1 MGGSSTSS
9 TGTSKPKAGGTA
21 TLRADAFTV
30 SIPKGMAGQTA
41 QAAKELGITRA
52 QLVKR
57 ALADL
62 LEDLKDAKTI
72 EERRKEPSIPHEEFW
87 KKVGLEG

>member
-1 MGGSSTSS
+1 MGGVSNSSSVKQS
-9 TGTSKPKAGGTA
+9 GSGAASIRTGT
-21 TLRADAFTV
+21 FTV
-30 SIPKGMAGQTA
+30 SIPKSMAAETAAVAREMGMT
-41 QAAKELGITRA
+41 KA

-62 LEDLKDAKTI
+62 LADIHNTKLI
-72 EERRKEPSIPHEEFW
+72 EERRKEPSIPHTEFW